1 VTDTKLPV
9 RAVSWRKT
17 SVRCRLR
24 SRVRAGME
32 LPASDPVLTPLA
44 NAPAQEAQ
52 SPTESTEFVWEM
64 TGGAPNPPFFF
75 HTGLR
80 HMAWKDFG
88 GSHNTVV
95 LKCPGLFTSQRAARV
110 HRSDE
115 GALSKSRDTRAMS

>member
-1 VTDTKLPV
+1 MNRAPV
-9 RAVSWRKT
+9 GPAAPS
-17 SVRCRLR
+17 L
-24 SRVRAGME
+24 E

-88 GSHNTVV
+88 GSHNSNMMVDANCAIAIKQAV
-95 LKCPGLFTSQRAARV
+95 
-110 HRSDE
+110 
-115 GALSKSRDTRAMS
+115 DTRRGHARTQELHRATLT

>member
-1 VTDTKLPV
+1 MSGQPSRYVMPTRCGGITVSTTVTSPT
-9 RAVSWRKT
+9 
-17 SVRCRLR
+17 VRCRLR

-88 GSHNTVV
+88 GSHNKWFYQVEV
-95 LKCPGLFTSQRAARV
+95 LYHP
-110 HRSDE
+110 
-115 GALSKSRDTRAMS
+115 